1 MICFL
6 RLIRMILLDLKLS
19 YMNCFSTSL
28 RFTILLQ
35 LLATFLV
42 FSLQLSISYFK
53 TIIFYCKAATS
64 LRRLIS
70 YFLIVMMF
78 LSRVLDFSLHW
89 LILNLM
95 LMLVVFFFWSS
106 CWSSMVNFLQDSN
119 FLECSSDFWMV
130 WLVCLTQSYYTL
142 MTVFWQDA
150 SLIVIAFSS
159 T

>member
-6 RLIRMILLDLKLS
+6 RLIRINWLDLKLS
-19 YMNCFSTSL
+19 WMNYFSTSL
-28 RFTILLQ
+28 CFMILLQ

-42 FSLQLSISYFK
+42 FSLHLPISYFK
-53 TIIFYCKAATS
+53 TIIFYYKAATS

-95 LMLVVFFFWSS
+95 LMLAVFFCWSS
-106 CWSSMVNFLQDSN
+106 CWSSMVSFLHNSN

-130 WLVCLTQSYYTL
+130 WLVCLSQSYYTL